1 MKAKPMPRRLP
12 WSALLFAVP
21 LAAQQADRL
30 ESLKREAVADID
42 RRATFTQQLVDQLFS
57 YGELGFQETETSKTL
72 TALLRKN
79 GFTVE
84 EGVAG
89 MPTAWVATWGSGK
102 PVIMLGSDLDGI
114 PRASQRPG
122 VACHSPL
129 VEGAPGHGEGHNSGQ
144 AVNLTAALAIKKLME
159 REHLSGTIK
168 LWPGVAEELLAG
180 KAYLVRAGVFKEAD
194 AVLFSHVG
202 DNFDTS
208 WGEAYGTGL
217 VSVLYSFRGR
227 AAHAAGA
234 PWAGRSALDAAELMD
249 IGWNFRREHLRLAQ
263 RSHSVIRDGGD
274 QPNVVPSNA
283 TTWYYLRELDYD
295 HIKGLWA
302 VADSVAMGAAL
313 MTGTTLL
320 PTRIVGSAWPR
331 YFDRPLAEAVSANIK
346 RVGLPTW
353 TAEDQQ
359 LARAVQSEVGAD
371 TSGLATRLDSLHGP
385 AEDNQGGP
393 SDDIGDVAWSVPT
406 AILYYPANIPNL
418 PGHHWADAIAMATP
432 IAHKGSTAGAKVVAM
447 TLLDLLLR
455 PALVDSAR
463 TWFDS
468 VQTKDTKYQSFLRAG
483 DAPATEFNQAT
494 MARFRDSMRK
504 FYYDPAKYPTYLA
517 QLGIKY
523 PTLRGDAGSGCGTGS
538 EAH

>member
-1 MKAKPMPRRLP
+1 MSKQL
-12 WSALLFAVP
+12 ALLTAMFLAAP
-21 LAAQQADRL
+21 LAAQQPDRL
-30 ESLKREAVADID
+30 ETLKQEAVADID

-57 YGELGFQETETSKTL
+57 FGELGFQETETSRTL
-72 TALLRKN
+72 IALLRKN
-79 GFTVE
+79 GFAVE

-114 PRASQRPG
+114 PKASQRPG

-129 VEGAPGHGEGHNSGQ
+129 VPGAPGHGEGHNSGQ
-144 AVNLTAALAIKKLME
+144 AVNITAVLAVKRLME
-159 REHLSGTIK
+159 REHLPGTIK

-180 KAYLVRAGVFKEAD
+180 KAYLVRAGVFRDAD

-208 WGEAYGTGL
+208 WGEASGTGL
-217 VSVLYSFRGR
+217 VSVLYSFRGK

-234 PWAGRSALDAAELMD
+234 PWVGRSALDAAELMD

-295 HIKGLWA
+295 HIRSLWA
-302 VADSVAMGAAL
+302 VADSVAAGAAL

-320 PTRIVGSAWPR
+320 PTRVVGSAWPR
-331 YFDRPLAEAVSANIK
+331 YFDRPIAEAMESNIR
-346 RVGLPTW
+346 RVGLPSW
-353 TAEDQQ
+353 SEADQQ
-359 LARAVQSEVGAD
+359 LARAVQREVQGD
-371 TSGLATRLDSLHGP
+371 TTGLPITLDSIQGP
-385 AEDNQGGP
+385 VENNQGGP
-393 SDDIGDVAWSVPT
+393 SDDIGDVAWNVPT

-432 IAHKGSTAGAKVVAM
+432 IAHKGSTAGAKVMAM
-447 TLLDLLLR
+447 TVLDLLLR
-455 PALVDSAR
+455 PALVDSAA
-463 TWFDS
+463 TWFRE
-468 VQTKDTKYQSFLRAG
+468 VQTKDVKYQPLIRPE
-483 DAPATEFNQAT
+483 DLPATEFNQAT
-494 MARFRDSMRK
+494 MARFRDQMRK
-504 FYYDPAKYPTYLA
+504 FYYDPTRFPNYLA
-517 QLGIKY
+517 QLGITY
-523 PTLRGDAGSGCGTGS
+523 PTLRAGAGNLCATGS
-538 EAH
+538 DAQ

>member
-1 MKAKPMPRRLP
+1 MLKRMQVLAV
-12 WSALLFAVP
+12 LLLAVP
-21 LAAQQADRL
+21 LAAQQPDRL
-30 ESLKREAVADID
+30 ERLKQEAAADID
-42 RRATFTQQLVDQLFS
+42 HRAVFTQRLVDQLFS
-57 YGELGFQETETSKTL
+57 YGELGFQESETSRTL
-72 TALLRKN
+72 VALLRKN
-79 GFTVE
+79 GFTVT

-102 PVIMLGSDLDGI
+102 PVIMLGSDIDGI

-129 VEGAPGHGEGHNSGQ
+129 VDGAPGHGEGHNSGQ
-144 AVNLTAALAIKKLME
+144 AVNITAALAVKRLME
-159 REHLSGTIK
+159 REHLPGTIK

-180 KAYLVRAGVFKEAD
+180 KAYLVRAGVFKDAD

-283 TTWYYLRELDYD
+283 TTWYYFRELDYQ
-295 HIKGLWA
+295 HIRSLWA
-302 VADSVAMGAAL
+302 VADSVAAGAAL

-320 PTRIVGSAWPR
+320 PTRIVGAAWPR
-331 YFDRPLAEAVSANIK
+331 YFDRPLAEAVQQNID
-346 RVGLPTW
+346 RVGLPKW
-353 TAEDQQ
+353 SDDDQR
-359 LARAVQSEVGAD
+359 LARAVQREVEAD
-371 TSGLATRLDSLHGP
+371 TTGLAVRLDTLEGP
-385 AEDNQGGP
+385 AVDNQGGP
-393 SDDIGDVAWSVPT
+393 SDDIGDVAWNVPT

-432 IAHKGSTAGAKVVAM
+432 IAHKGSTAGAKVVAL
-447 TLLDLLLR
+447 TVLDLLLQ
-455 PALVDSAR
+455 PALVDSAAA
-463 TWFDS
+463 WFRD
-468 VQTKDTKYQSFLRAG
+468 VQTKDTKYQPLIRSE
-483 DAPATEFNQAT
+483 DQPATEFNQAT
-494 MARFRDSMRK
+494 MARFRDQMRK
-504 FYYDPAKYPTYLA
+504 YYYDPARYPTYLA
-517 QLGIKY
+517 QLGIAY
-523 PTLRGDAGSGCGTGS
+523 PTLRATAGDLCATGS
-538 EAH
+538 DAH